1 MNKNVLI
8 FSLKQTRYPSFE
20 TRINKMQN
28 VHNSAN
34 ININE
39 ETISQYS
46 PLLIVY
52 LHIITGENIK
62 FTNSMLPL
70 KYRYKKKTNTG
81 LKYFSVTHSLKY
93 VH

>member
-39 ETISQYS
+39 EIISQYS

-81 LKYFSVTHSLKY
+81 LKYFSVTHSLEY